1 MTAQA
6 RPTAARRRTPTA
18 SSNCG
23 SRDDGYGATGTSG
36 SLGCRRGGRHRDDR
50 QPGCRQAAHGRMPR
64 APRLTQPAAPKSRAA
79 GAAAAAQ
86 HDRAPDRAGSPPS
99 RRPGESTLSCV
110 RGAGSSLAQSP
121 TYSGG
126 AGPIRNGARFAA
138 SGSAP
143 RTIRSVRDPLMASS
157 CRRASR
163 RRWSTCSPSSSHRPR
178 SQGMEPVRVRRD
190 IGSVI
195 GGHEAGEQLDRAEA
209 DRLGASSVPGSP
221 PSGALSANAGAKRS
235 AGPSSHQ
242 DLVGPETI
250 GRRRLVD
257 ARSWAGSS
265 TGRCTRTNASAVPS
279 DIDTIDG
286 GEAVHRLSL
295 GDEPER

>member
-1 MTAQA
+1 MPTWRSSPGRPAAGMPPSGTWSHAARTQTDAAGGTEIKGSGSSRRGTA
-6 RPTAARRRTPTA
+6 RPRTRP
-18 SSNCG
+18 C
-23 SRDDGYGATGTSG
+23 
-36 SLGCRRGGRHRDDR
+36 
-50 QPGCRQAAHGRMPR
+50 
-64 APRLTQPAAPKSRAA
+64 
-79 GAAAAAQ
+79 
-86 HDRAPDRAGSPPS
+86 AGSPPS